1 MGPPEL
7 ILRIFEH
14 CSCLQDAWALAL
26 TCRHISDVWRASNA
40 GARIVWR
47 FWLRDLPCADEALI
61 AARAAQLVLDAEER
75 DELPPKTMKL
85 HELSSR
91 KSLPSTSELNAVWDL
106 QRLARSIECVL
117 LSDDLILPKD
127 MQGKHPDRA
136 PEDPDR
142 MLEWRKGVWIAI
154 YRSLISGAALAAAYQ
169 EPLFEGKKTNIPELQ
184 SLADAATFSETQL
197 SFINKFTVFQT
208 VTSLEQET
216 PVFAPLGQWL
226 LKSILSESDARH
238 AMAQRFEMRYGR
250 STTCPGQ
257 GPNASDCP
265 LRPAFHGS
273 HSDAHLV
280 VWELIKMFWMQE
292 RLSWIVGTD
301 YDLTEDNAITPN
313 GKAPIVLFG
322 YFAAMKVKGPCLSAS
337 PPTDSPLE
345 DGSGSLNSLLH
356 RLHEDSG
363 QPNRYEQGL
372 EVAPLHAKFFEYFL
386 RRYFGVRFHRGFF
399 DYEEEAGN
407 RDSTHSSFTQTLTL
421 FSHDDIKGRSAS
433 CFADAM
439 PYVDFMSGSEI
450 LEPANDP
457 VDRWST
463 SA

>member
-1 MGPPEL
+1 MTSGFLAKMGPPEL
-7 ILRIFEH
+7 ILQILEH

-26 TCRHISDVWRASNA
+26 TCRYMSDIWRSSNA

-61 AARAAQLVLDAEER
+61 AVRAAQLVLDAEER
-75 DELPPKTMKL
+75 DELAPKNMKL

-106 QRLARSIECVL
+106 QRL
-117 LSDDLILPKD
+117 
-127 MQGKHPDRA
+127 GKHPDRA

-142 MLEWRKGVWIAI
+142 MLEWRKRVRTAI

-169 EPLFEGKKTNIPELQ
+169 EPLHEAKKTNIPELQ
-184 SLADAATFSETQL
+184 SLADTDFFSETQL

-208 VTSLEQET
+208 VTTLEQET
-216 PVFAPLGQWL
+216 PIFAPLGQWL
-226 LKSILSESDARH
+226 LKSILSDTDARH

-250 STTCPGQ
+250 ATTCPARV
-257 GPNASDCP
+257 PDPWDCP
-265 LRPAFHGS
+265 LRPAFDGS

-292 RLSWIVGTD
+292 RMSWTIGTD
-301 YDLTEDNAITPN
+301 YDLTDENVITPN

-322 YFAAMKVKGPCLSAS
+322 YFAAMKVKGPCLSTS
-337 PPTDSPLE
+337 PPTDSPHG
-345 DGSGSLNSLLH
+345 DGPGSLNRLLH

-363 QPNRYEQGL
+363 QPNRYEEGL
-372 EVAPLHAKFFEYFL
+372 EVAPLEAKFFEYFL
-386 RRYFGVRFHRGFF
+386 RRYLG
-399 DYEEEAGN
+399 
-407 RDSTHSSFTQTLTL
+407 TLAI
-421 FSHDDIKGRSAS
+421 FSHDDINGRTAS

-439 PYVDFMSGSEI
+439 LSVDFISGSEI

-457 VDRWST
+457 VERWST